1 MGPKTFI
8 RILDTLWNRC
18 RYLRYLHRNQ
28 PIPFVFKSH
37 TYYLHPDQ
45 SAIYHIENSTA
56 KIARMVDLIGSAP
69 NYVFDV
75 GAHCGLFSAFI
86 AKKFPECNIFCFE
99 PSQELIPIINRN
111 CPQCNLTIFNCAIS
125 DKDEHRT
132 FYVNPKSQQT
142 NSLNEDAVTLFAAKD
157 IVEKR
162 TVRCRSL
169 DSIAKEY
176 NIKRVDVLKV
186 DVQGF
191 EGAVFRGA
199 KALLSTVEHLF
210 IESTWIDIESI
221 TQIIPFALNY
231 GFQYAAVIN
240 PVYMGADVLLS
251 RQLIKHRK
259 AVELIFPLKEELL
272 TNRWR

>member
-1 MGPKTFI
+1 MGPKKFI
-8 RILDTLWNRC
+8 RILCALWNRC
-18 RYLRYLHRNQ
+18 RYLRYLHRNK
-28 PIPFVFKSH
+28 PIPFVFRSH
-37 TYYLHPDQ
+37 TYYLNPDQ

-56 KIARMVDLIGSAP
+56 KIARMVDLIESAP
-69 NYVFDV
+69 NCVFDV

-86 AKKFPECNIFCFE
+86 SKKFPDCNVFCFE
-99 PSQELIPIINRN
+99 PSEELIPIINSN
-111 CPQCNLTIFNCAIS
+111 CSQCNLTILNCAIS
-125 DKDEHRT
+125 DQDEHRT
-132 FYVNPKSQQT
+132 LYVNPKSQQT
-142 NSLNEDAVTLFAAKD
+142 NSLNEDAVTLFASKD

-162 TVRCRSL
+162 TIRCRSL

-210 IESTWIDIESI
+210 IESTWIDVDSI
-221 TQIIPFALNY
+221 TQIIPFALSY

-251 RQLIKHRK
+251 KQPIKQRK
-259 AVELIFPLKEELL
+259 AVELIFPLNEELL
-272 TNRWR
+272 TSRWR